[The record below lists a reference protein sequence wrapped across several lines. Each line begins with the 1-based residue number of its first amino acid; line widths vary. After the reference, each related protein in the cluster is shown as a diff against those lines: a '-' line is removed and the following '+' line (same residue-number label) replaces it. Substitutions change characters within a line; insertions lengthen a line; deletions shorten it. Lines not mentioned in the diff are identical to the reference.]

1 MKPQTAHFP
10 QIFPSLYPMQ
20 GKHILLGISG
30 SIAAYK
36 TPILLRLLRKAGA
49 DVRIVMTSAA
59 EDFVSPLVL
68 STLSGEPVHSSLSD
82 GGQWA
87 NHVML
92 GRWAD
97 LMVIAPASCN
107 TLAKMGCGLCDNLLL
122 ATYLSAPCPVMIA
135 PAMDEDM
142 WQHAS
147 TRENIARLRARGHQ
161 VLDTEYGELASGLT
175 GQGRMPEPET
185 LFDRI
190 QHHFANAGALQ
201 GMRALVTAG
210 PTYENID
217 PVRFIGNYSSGKMGV
232 AIAEALAEAG
242 CLVELVLGPSALQVN
257 HPNIRLTRVVSAGQ
271 MFDACNG
278 LWPSCRI
285 GVMSAAV
292 ADYAP
297 SAPVGHKLKKDEHEM
312 QLTLTR
318 TQDILASLGKQ
329 KKKGQVLIGFA
340 LETSK
345 GMNYARKKL
354 TEKNADAIVLNTL
367 EDEGAGFGHDTNR
380 ITLLERDGNETAF
393 ELKSKME
400 VAHDLLKKI
409 IEWTA

>member
-1 MKPQTAHFP
+1 
-10 QIFPSLYPMQ
+10 MQ

-36 TPILLRLLRKAGA
+36 TPMLLRLLRKAGA
-49 DVRIVMTSAA
+49 EVRVVMTPAA
-59 EDFVSPLVL
+59 GDFVSPLVL

-82 GGQWA
+82 GAQWA

-97 LMVIAPASCN
+97 LVVIAPASCN
-107 TLAKMGCGLCDNLLL
+107 TLAKMATGLCDNLLL

-142 WQHAS
+142 WHHPG
-147 TRENIARLRARGHQ
+147 TIENIARLRARGHQ

-185 LFDRI
+185 LFACI
-190 QHHFANAGALQ
+190 QQHFAEEGSLAG
-201 GMRALVTAG
+201 MKALVTAG
-210 PTYENID
+210 PTYESID
-217 PVRFIGNYSSGKMGV
+217 PVRFIGNHSSGKMGV
-232 AIAEALAEAG
+232 AIAQTLATAG
-242 CLVELVLGPSALQVN
+242 CSVELVLGPSALQVS
-257 HPNIRLTRVVSAGQ
+257 HPNIRVTRVVSAQQ
-271 MFDACNG
+271 MFEACVG

-292 ADYAP
+292 ADYTPAAP
-297 SAPVGHKLKKDEHEM
+297 AGQKLKKGEHDM

-318 TQDILASLGKQ
+318 TPDILASLGKQ
-329 KKKGQVLIGFA
+329 KGEGQWLIGFA
-340 LETSK
+340 LETRDGLS
-345 GMNYARKKL
+345 YAREKMVA
-354 TEKNADAIVLNTL
+354 KNADAIVLNTL
-367 EDEGAGFGHDTNR
+367 EDAGAGFGHDTNR
-380 ITLLERDGNETAF
+380 ITLLERNGKETAF
-393 ELKSKME
+393 ELKSKTE
-400 VAHDLLKKI
+400 VARDLLKKI